1 VVHPCGHLRPPP
13 PSPLVPCLLFVK
25 AAKVIALA
33 SVFAPITGC
42 AVGTGII
49 YAALIHGCAYAP
61 EQEEILF
68 NYASLGFAFV
78 ETFAFILVAAAVL
91 IIVL

>member
-1 VVHPCGHLRPPP
+1 
-13 PSPLVPCLLFVK
+13 LLFVK

-49 YAALIHGCAYAP
+49 YAALIQGCAYAP